1 MIIKKIIMLFM
12 LTFLVVGC
20 ADSGNAPIGEAPLI
34 PMEDFFKNPE
44 KRSFQL
50 SPNGEYLAFMQP
62 YESRMNIHVQKIGED
77 EVVRVTN
84 ATERDIAGYLWKGN
98 NRIIYV
104 QDTKGDENYRL
115 FGVDKDGTNQKDL
128 TPFEKVR
135 VGIVDD
141 LEENDTEMLIQMNKR
156 DPRVFDVF
164 RINVNTAEMA
174 KVAENP
180 GNIVGWQT
188 DHDGKLRIA
197 TTTDGVNSSILY
209 RENEDDEFKTVLTT
223 NFKETLSP
231 LFFTFDNKNVY
242 ASSNLGRDKA
252 AIVKYDLANNKEL
265 EVIYEHPEVDVSS
278 LFYSKKRKIIEG
290 VSYTTWKRHYE
301 LFDDEVKS
309 IFADLEKKL
318 DGYEFAVTSQNKDE
332 DKLLVRTYSDRS
344 LGSYYMYDVK
354 TKELNKLVDVSPWL
368 NEDHMAEM
376 KPISYQSRDGL
387 TINGYLTLPVG
398 VEAENLPVVVHP
410 HGGPWARDSWGF
422 SPTVQFLANR
432 GYAVLQMNF
441 RGSTGYGR
449 EFWEISFKQWGKT
462 MQDDITDGV
471 EWLKAEGIAD
481 PERIGIFGG
490 SYGGYAVLAGL
501 AFTPDLYAC
510 GVDYVGVSN
519 IFTLLNTIPPY
530 WEPMLDMFYEQIGNP
545 SSDSLLLYEASPV
558 FHVDKI
564 KAPLLVVQGAQ
575 DPRVNIDES
584 DQIVEALKARGVD
597 VPYLVKENE
606 GHGFRNEEN
615 RFEFNRT
622 MEQFLAKHLGGK
634 AEKVDVKTVVNP

>member
-1 MIIKKIIMLFM
+1 MSINKILLFA
-12 LTFLVVGC
+12 FLVSIFAGC
-20 ADSGNAPIGEAPLI
+20 AGDGNGPMEEAPLI

-50 SPNGEYLAFMQP
+50 SPNGEYLAFLQP
-62 YESRMNIHVQKIGED
+62 YETRMNVHVQKIGED
-77 EVVRVTN
+77 EIVRVTS
-84 ATERDIAGYLWKGN
+84 ATERDIAGFLWKGD

-104 QDTKGDENYRL
+104 QDSKGDENYRL
-115 FGVDKDGTNQKDL
+115 YGVDKDGTNQKDL

-141 LEENDTEMLIQMNKR
+141 LEENDTEMLISMNKR

-164 RINVNTAEMA
+164 RINVNTGDMV

-180 GNIVGWQT
+180 GNITGWRT

-197 TTTDGVNSSILY
+197 TTTDGVNTSILF
-209 RENEDDEFKTVLTT
+209 REKDSDPFKTVLTT
-223 NFKETLSP
+223 SFKETLAP
-231 LFFTFDNKNVY
+231 LFFTFDNKYIY
-242 ASSNLGRDKA
+242 ASSNLGRDKQ
-252 AIVKYDLANNKEL
+252 AIVKYDLENNKEL
-265 EVIYEHPEVDVSS
+265 EVIFEHPEVDVYS
-278 LFYSKKRKIIEG
+278 LFYSTIRKEILG
-290 VSYTTWKRHYE
+290 VSYTTWKREYKI
-301 LFDDEVKS
+301 FDEETKG
-309 IFADLEKKL
+309 IFNDLEDKL
-318 DGYEFAVTSQNKDE
+318 EGYEFAITSENKDE

-344 LGSYYMYDVK
+344 LGSYYMYDVE
-354 TKELNKLVDVSPWL
+354 TKELTKLIEVSPWL
-368 NEDHMAEM
+368 NEDHMAAM
-376 KPISYQSRDGL
+376 KPISYESRDGL
-387 TINGYLTLPVG
+387 TINGYLTVPVG
-398 VEAENLPVVVHP
+398 VKAENLPVVIHP
-410 HGGPWARDSWGF
+410 HGGPWARDNWGF
-422 SPTVQFLANR
+422 NSTVQFLANR

-449 EFWEISFKQWGKT
+449 EFWEISFKEWGKK

-471 EWLKAEGIAD
+471 EWLKNQGIAD

-490 SYGGYAVLAGL
+490 SYGGYATLAGL

-519 IFTLLNTIPPY
+519 MFTFMNTIPPY
-530 WEPMLDMFYEQIGNP
+530 WKPYLEMFYEMVGNP
-545 SSDSLLLYEASPV
+545 SADSVLLHEASPV
-558 FHVDKI
+558 YHVDKI

-584 DQIVEALKARGVD
+584 DQMVEALKARGVD

-622 MEQFLAKHLGGK
+622 MEQFFAKHLNGR
-634 AEKVDVKTVVNP
+634 AEKVETKTVVQ